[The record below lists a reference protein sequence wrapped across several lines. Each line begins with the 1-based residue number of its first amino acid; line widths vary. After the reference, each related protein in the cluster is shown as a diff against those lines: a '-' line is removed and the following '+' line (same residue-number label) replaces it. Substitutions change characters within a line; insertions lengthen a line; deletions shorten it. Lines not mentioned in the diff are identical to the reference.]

1 MIDLFGSLITER
13 FTIVDGRAGQTAW
26 KTTNKMKVK
35 HTTEEREREGEQ
47 EEMYT
52 NDTDIFL
59 LNKHVYLIH
68 FLNRR

>member
-35 HTTEEREREGEQ
+35 HTTEERERGRARGDVHKR
-47 EEMYT
+47 YRY
-52 NDTDIFL
+52 ISS
-59 LNKHVYLIH
+59 K
-68 FLNRR
+68 

>member
-35 HTTEEREREGEQ
+35 HTIGERDRES
-47 EEMYT
+47 
-52 NDTDIFL
+52 
-59 LNKHVYLIH
+59 K
-68 FLNRR
+68 RRCTQTIQIYFF